1 MNKLGLIGGI
11 GPESTVL
18 YYKEIVSAVQQAE
31 GRPFFPNLTIESLNV
46 FKILS
51 YCSTKDYYG
60 LIDYVGK
67 GIANLA
73 GAGADFAA
81 LTGNTPHLVFD
92 ELQRRSP
99 IPLVSS
105 VEVTCQA
112 AVAAGMKQVAL
123 LGTIFTMEEDFF
135 KAPFRRHGIRVVIP
149 TAEER
154 GFMKEAIEKELE
166 FGIVR
171 EETQAKLGDIARRL
185 ARQEGAEAVI
195 LGCTELPLAFKD
207 VSSPVPYLDTMR
219 LHIAELVRQIL
230 AAESFKKTVEE

>member
-1 MNKLGLIGGI
+1 
-11 GPESTVL
+11 
-18 YYKEIVSAVQQAE
+18 
-31 GRPFFPNLTIESLNV
+31 
-46 FKILS
+46 
-51 YCSTKDYYG
+51 
-60 LIDYVGK
+60 
-67 GIANLA
+67 
-73 GAGADFAA
+73 
-81 LTGNTPHLVFD
+81 
-92 ELQRRSP
+92 
-99 IPLVSS
+99 
-105 VEVTCQA
+105 
-112 AVAAGMKQVAL
+112 
-123 LGTIFTMEEDFF
+123 MEEDFF

-230 AAESFKKTVEE
+230 AAESLKKTVEE